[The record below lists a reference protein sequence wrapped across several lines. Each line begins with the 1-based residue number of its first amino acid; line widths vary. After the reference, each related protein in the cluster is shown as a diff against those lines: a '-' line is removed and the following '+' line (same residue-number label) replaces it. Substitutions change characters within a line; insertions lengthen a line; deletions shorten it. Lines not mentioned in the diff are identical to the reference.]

1 MKKFV
6 LLSIMI
12 FLTALAYSQNNEVSQ
27 YAKELNCQYPWRYK
41 DVSSYLESAGGCAYR
56 FRKI

>member
-1 MKKFV
+1 MKKFI

-27 YAKELNCQYPWRYK
+27 YAKELNCQYPWRYN
-41 DVSSYLESAGGCAYR
+41 DVASYLESEI
-56 FRKI
+56 FLQLKNLT